1 MSTLIEEITVTSY
14 FPIYTVPKTM
24 NKLVAILVIVALL
37 KRFIVRKSFSSEIFG
52 PM

>member
-24 NKLVAILVIVALL
+24 NKLVAYTSNYSVAQT
-37 KRFIVRKSFSSEIFG
+37 FYC
-52 PM
+52 